1 MPPRYLRRSSPTR
14 LKPCQE
20 RTFEACETVPTD
32 QCCGVIPCKLC
43 IEWEVEYE
51 EIQHGS
57 AEFSTASWTG
67 TVGGHSFT
75 AFWERN
81 YDGECEYVVTLG
93 GEEVYRATCY
103 EGASCRDPGG
113 EVQVATAYLEGTLRW
128 SKHEPR
134 ELHLIDDP
142 DTGCRD
148 HFCGVCRCSCNS
160 VCVTITEPGGD
171 VFTGELFDTA
181 YACDPPVW
189 AGSVGYYDLSF
200 ALGRDEY
207 TGECIVTLTAD
218 GEEQDPV
225 FVTGC
230 ADMSAI
236 VTLYDGTII
245 SIECKQCACNQQGP
259 CEFCCLPV
267 RYDVSH
273 PFGVLADIPFS
284 ISGCNGES
292 GVFVTMPGD
301 EPCQTEA
308 IYDTTTVPSLSSI
321 LYSETG
327 GTCSSTPCG
336 TGIILKLECSAL
348 FAEPGDDQVCDRL
361 RLWIGTTLLQTG
373 DTGETPGGA
382 TTAVSWTWVRP
393 ISCTCDP
400 TTGVSAIFPL
410 EVEVDCYEEPIGAVG
425 DCAGKRLNCCTVICS
440 GTLNI

>member
-1 MPPRYLRRSSPTR
+1 MAPSWWKHPDNK
-14 LKPCQE
+14 LKGCQE
-20 RTFEACETVPTD
+20 FLTEACDVVPHDGCCSATPCRLCLEFETYGD
-32 QCCGVIPCKLC
+32 AIA
-43 IEWEVEYE
+43 Y
-51 EIQHGS
+51 GS
-57 AEFSTASWTG
+57 ADFGTSSWTG
-67 TVGGHSFT
+67 TVGGGSFV
-75 AFWERN
+75 AYWERN
-81 YDGECEYVVTLG
+81 TYDECEFVVTFDG
-93 GEEVYRATCY
+93 DEVYRATCY
-103 EGASCRDPGG
+103 DGASCRNPAG
-113 EVQVATAYLEGTLRW
+113 EVSASIGYDEGTLRW
-128 SKHEPR
+128 SVYEPR
-134 ELHLIDDP
+134 ELALVVDP

-148 HFCGVCRCSCNS
+148 FFCGTCRCTCECL
-160 VCVTITEPGGD
+160 CVTITEPDGNIIQ
-171 VFTGELFDTA
+171 GELCTSS
-181 YACDPPVW
+181 YPCDAPVW
-189 AGSVGYYDLSF
+189 EGTLGYYDLSI

-207 TGECIVTLTAD
+207 TAECIISLTAN
-218 GEEQDPV
+218 GEEPDPV

-230 ADMSAI
+230 ADMSAS
-236 VTLYDGTII
+236 VTLYDGTVI
-245 SIECKQCACNQQGP
+245 SLECKQCACNQQGP

-327 GTCSSTPCG
+327 GTCSSSPCG

-410 EVEVDCYEEPIGAVG
+410 EVEVDCYDEPIGAVG

-440 GTLNI
+440 GTVNI